1 MSNYTYT
8 LAKLAE
14 LLEGEV
20 HGDATVVVSALAPL
34 SDARAGQLSFLA
46 NPKYTD
52 QVAMT
57 QASAV
62 LLTKEALPLCQT
74 NAIVLANPY
83 LAFAKVAS
91 LFDKTPKP
99 KAGIHPSAVIDETA
113 KIDATA
119 SIAANVV
126 IGAYTVVGADVEIGA
141 NTVIS
146 DYCHLSDNVK
156 IKTNVSIYHD
166 VKMGKNTIIHANSV
180 IGSDGFGNAKD
191 HQGNWLKIP
200 QLGGVVIGAGVE
212 IGACTSIDRGA
223 IADTIIHDGVKIDNQ
238 VQIGHNVEVGKN
250 TAMAAQTGIAG
261 SVKIGENCLFGGQ
274 AGISGHIEIAD
285 QVMIGPKSGVMS
297 SITEPGVYSSII
309 PAKGHMQWK
318 RILARMYNLDKLTNR
333 VKTLEKKVSE

>member
-20 HGDATVVVSALAPL
+20 HGDATIEVSALAPL
-34 SDARAGQLSFLA
+34 ANAKPGQLSFLA

-52 QVAMT
+52 QVAT
-57 QASAV
+57 TKASAV

-99 KAGIHPSAVIDETA
+99 KVGIHPSAVIDKTA

-126 IGAYTVVGADVEIGA
+126 IGAYTVIGAGVEIGA

-146 DYCHLSDNVK
+146 DYCHLGDKVK
-156 IKTNVSIYHD
+156 VKTNVSIYHD
-166 VKMGKNTIIHANSV
+166 VKIGKNTIIHANSV
-180 IGSDGFGNAKD
+180 VGSDGFGNAKD

-200 QLGGVVIGAGVE
+200 QLGGVTIGESVE

-223 IADTIIHDGVKIDNQ
+223 IDDTVIHDGVKLDNQ
-238 VQIGHNVEVGKN
+238 IQIGHNVVVGQN

-261 SVKIGENCLFGGQ
+261 STTVGKNCMFGGQ
-274 AGISGHIEIAD
+274 VGIVGHIEITD
-285 QVMIGPKSGVMS
+285 EVMIGSKTGVSNSLTNSGVYFTS
-297 SITEPGVYSSII
+297 L
-309 PAKGHMQWK
+309 PAQPHMQWK
-318 RILARMYNLDKLTNR
+318 RTLARINKLDKLTNR